1 MQRQLASLLLLAR
14 LRKRKNAAQSAEV
27 ETQPEP
33 NTDTKE
39 KSGSVMNWLTIKPK
53 PIEAYPGEVELFR
66 KGPVLVTDTRIAYI
80 DPYDRMLKTYMFEH
94 MISVHKQHYLPT
106 TLNRRFCIGLLF
118 ISIITLVIAIIFDI
132 VADHASAFKIVYIP
146 ILASIA
152 IGFKAWHDMK
162 PKYVVHWRMR
172 DLTYGEMSTE
182 PYFRERIMN
191 SKTRETFMD
200 DLTNAMNKALSGK
213 AWWPSNG
220 SYHRPAVAEKAAEE
234 ELANDAKEQKPSL
247 TLVTESYQ

>member
-1 MQRQLASLLLLAR
+1 MQQLASLLLLAK
-14 LRKRKNAAQSAEV
+14 LRHKKSAARRAEV
-27 ETQPEP
+27 EIQPEP
-33 NTDTKE
+33 NTETKD
-39 KSGSVMNWLTIKPK
+39 KSSSMLSWLTIKPK

-94 MISVHKQHYLPT
+94 MISVHKQYYLPT

-118 ISIITLVIAIIFDI
+118 VSIIAFVIAVIFDI
-132 VADHASAFKIVYIP
+132 VADHASAFMIIYIP
-146 ILASIA
+146 ILASIV
-152 IGFKAWHDMK
+152 IGFKAWNDMK

-172 DLTYGEMSTE
+172 DLTYGEMATE
-182 PYFRERIMN
+182 PYFRERIVN

-200 DLTNAMNKALSGK
+200 DLANAMNKALSGK

-220 SYHRPAVAEKAAEE
+220 SNQHTTIDQQTPEDAVTNEKATS
-234 ELANDAKEQKPSL
+234 KKPGL
-247 TLVTESYQ
+247 TLVTENYQ